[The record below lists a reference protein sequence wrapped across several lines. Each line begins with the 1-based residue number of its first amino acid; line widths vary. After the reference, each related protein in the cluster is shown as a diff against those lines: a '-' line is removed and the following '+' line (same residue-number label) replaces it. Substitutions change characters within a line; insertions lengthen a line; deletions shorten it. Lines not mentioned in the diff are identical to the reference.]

1 MLAQEFWE
9 LKSTHLKIHGLGN
22 SGSSPLS
29 GCLDLSPHRPRRLY
43 FLVLQLSILS
53 LFLDY
58 PTLLCPDAKTGR
70 EAAASFLSLFAQ
82 LGLSP
87 KHVGLRCSLLFAAET
102 VLVATDSLAE
112 DCQTS
117 HELLSPW
124 GSRRAAH
131 PRRGLLCLRELESC
145 YSGFLLH
152 RLEILRS
159 LQQQEVSSVHQGY
172 TLLYGVALR
181 NAIFL
186 LARNGQGC
194 LGDLLASNGELVW
207 EATKEVGKLSPA
219 TLDQLVL
226 LPSAVDLKELKLVL
240 SALLESS
247 YLLTSAAQSYL
258 LCHLAQAVSVVRTQ
272 SPAIFKAQ
280 LARLFGTASVTLEHA
295 LLQLKSLFTDSLFT
309 AEDESFLLRHLVGLA
324 QHPALPDAVKL
335 FHLDCLLHFPENRPL
350 RLPVLLTPRATS
362 GLFPGFFQDQ
372 GTVLARMNLLCLVCV
387 ENEGPSA
394 ERGAGYLLEHVLA
407 LGGLVARDG
416 GLDATRLFF
425 QATFIFAQ
433 YFSSQ
438 AQPMAELTRCLLDLY
453 RHNCTLAPNII
464 NLLDET
470 WKRLEESSWAR
481 TLAQALQEFVV
492 SVPLQEDDLSWHL
505 KILAR
510 LAKEKEVPQASTMHF
525 LARLVASGKLGDW
538 RSGQILLS
546 VCRNLMVLHPSPP
559 LSQLAAL
566 LHAISLSHT
575 DVDVQDRAG
584 FYYTLLTNL
593 SGEKLR
599 SVLVPEGPVKTRSL
613 SSSIVADSESFV
625 ASLTVH
631 PVDPAP
637 LKLQR
642 IEITGDVPAV
652 PPTEQEV
659 DGYCQWLL
667 EDRSPSRLSLA
678 YRLVPAGPGTPP
690 YDLLLCVV
698 LRFTCTS
705 QHYEPVPEL
714 CIPCLSTHRPSPT
727 VRLTLRPHCPYP
739 TRLNVSAL
747 YTTQDGLTRWSQ
759 LENLDVAFPDLFLP
773 LPVPSWSSEKRHQ
786 LFDALWRCL
795 HPDAKEA
802 HAESLTVWPLPPRSL
817 EGLVRDPFGKYI
829 LAEEGDEYRIAL
841 TLPPRDHIL
850 LQVRSV
856 DDAARVSIRTDNW
869 KLLPSLNHYL
879 QRKGGLMGT
888 RLLLSPA
895 FGGGGRDLG
904 RPSVAFRFDGV
915 QRGRTLAALKT
926 CGLQLPEFRGRVSQ
940 GRGGSLAGVE
950 SIAGRSCAGWGINS
964 GKVEGNR
971 EQSDAYDSI
980 LQTNRS
986 LGKGGSPL
994 LEGSLGETISPTNLG
1009 VDLGSLPPTWEM
1021 IWVRGSPTNPGVDPW
1036 VREDLSHQP
1045 RRIDPWA
1052 REDLSHQP
1060 RRMFPP
1066 THLSLD
1072 L

>member
-1 MLAQEFWE
+1 RGKSDLARV
-9 LKSTHLKIHGLGN
+9 SVPRAPS
-22 SGSSPLS
+22 SG
-29 GCLDLSPHRPRRLY
+29 RRGIAAKGTRKRAAE
-43 FLVLQLSILS
+43 LSILS

-70 EAAASFLSLFAQ
+70 EAAASFLSLFAR

-117 HELLSPW
+117 HELLSVLLHLVSDPND
-124 GSRRAAH
+124 SRGGVAERPIRAAACE
-131 PRRGLLCLRELESC
+131 CLRELESC

-172 TLLYGVALR
+172 TLLYGMALR

-219 TLDQLVL
+219 ALDQLVL
-226 LPSAVDLKELKLVL
+226 LPSAADLKELKLVL

-247 YLLTSAAQSYL
+247 YLLTSVAQSHL

-324 QHPALPDAVKL
+324 QHPALPDTVKL

-350 RLPVLLTPRATS
+350 VSGTDERLPVLLTPRATS

-425 QATFIFAQ
+425 QAAFIFAQ
-433 YFSSQ
+433 YFGSQ

-546 VCRNLMVLHPSPP
+546 ICRNLMVLHPSPP

-566 LHAISLSHT
+566 LHAISLNHT

-584 FYYTLLTNL
+584 LYYTLLTNL

-599 SVLVPEGPVKTRSL
+599 SVLVPEGLVKTRSL

-625 ASLTVH
+625 AALTVH

-642 IEITGDVPAV
+642 VEITGDAPAV
-652 PPTEQEV
+652 PPATQEV

-667 EDRSPSRLSLA
+667 ADRSPSRLSLA

-714 CIPCLSTHRPSPT
+714 CIPCLSAHRPSPT

-739 TRLNVSAL
+739 TRLHVSAL
-747 YTTQDGLTRWSQ
+747 YTTQDGLTHWSQ

-773 LPVPSWSSEKRHQ
+773 LPVPAWLSEKRRQ
-786 LFDALWRCL
+786 LFDALWRRL
-795 HPDAKEA
+795 HPNAKEA
-802 HAESLTVWPLPPRSL
+802 HAESLMVWPLPPRSL
-817 EGLVRDPFGKYI
+817 EGLVRDPFGRYI
-829 LAEEGDEYRIAL
+829 LAEEGNEYRIAL

-850 LQVRSV
+850 LQVQSV

-879 QRKGGLMGT
+879 QSLEREVGVKSTFDSLT
-888 RLLLSPA
+888 IWNLERA
-895 FGGGGRDLG
+895 
-904 RPSVAFRFDGV
+904 PSH
-915 QRGRTLAALKT
+915 
-926 CGLQLPEFRGRVSQ
+926 
-940 GRGGSLAGVE
+940 
-950 SIAGRSCAGWGINS
+950 
-964 GKVEGNR
+964 
-971 EQSDAYDSI
+971 SDEI
-980 LQTNRS
+980 TNRVLFNILVS
-986 LGKGGSPL
+986 AGCSYYF
-994 LEGSLGETISPTNLG
+994 
-1009 VDLGSLPPTWEM
+1009 W
-1021 IWVRGSPTNPGVDPW
+1021 
-1036 VREDLSHQP
+1036 H
-1045 RRIDPWA
+1045 
-1052 REDLSHQP
+1052 
-1060 RRMFPP
+1060 F
-1066 THLSLD
+1066 
-1072 L
+1072 

>member
-1 MLAQEFWE
+1 MGSRGGESWTATVDAFRGSPTAFLLSHGAADTLAADLWNE
-9 LKSTHLKIHGLGN
+9 LRSEKLAEAVK
-22 SGSSPLS
+22 
-29 GCLDLSPHRPRRLY
+29 
-43 FLVLQLSILS
+43 LSILS

-58 PTLLCPDAKTGR
+58 PTLLCPDAKTGQ

-82 LGLSP
+82 LSLSP
-87 KHVGLRCSLLFAAET
+87 KHVGLRRSLLFAAET

-117 HELLSPW
+117 HELLSVLLHLVSDLND
-124 GSRRAAH
+124 SRGGVAERPIRAAACE
-131 PRRGLLCLRELESC
+131 CLRELESC

-186 LARNGQGC
+186 LARNEQGC

-219 TLDQLVL
+219 ALDQLVL
-226 LPSAVDLKELKLVL
+226 LPSATDLKELKLVL

-247 YLLTSAAQSYL
+247 YLLTSVAQSHL

-309 AEDESFLLRHLVGLA
+309 TEDESFLLRHLVGLA
-324 QHPALPDAVKL
+324 QHPALLDAVKL

-350 RLPVLLTPRATS
+350 VSGTDERLPVLLTPRATS

-425 QATFIFAQ
+425 QAAFIFAQ

-438 AQPMAELTRCLLDLY
+438 AQPMAELTRYLLDLY

-464 NLLDET
+464 NLLDEA

-546 VCRNLMVLHPSPP
+546 VCRNLMVLHPSPA

-599 SVLVPEGPVKTRSL
+599 YVLVPEGPIKTRSL

-625 ASLTVH
+625 AALT
-631 PVDPAP
+631 
-637 LKLQR
+637 
-642 IEITGDVPAV
+642 IT
-652 PPTEQEV
+652 
-659 DGYCQWLL
+659 
-667 EDRSPSRLSLA
+667 ED
-678 YRLVPAGPGTPP
+678 
-690 YDLLLCVV
+690 
-698 LRFTCTS
+698 
-705 QHYEPVPEL
+705 HYEPVPEL
-714 CIPCLSTHRPSPT
+714 CIPCFSAHRPSPT
-727 VRLTLRPHCPYP
+727 VKLTLQPHCPYP

-759 LENLDVAFPDLFLP
+759 LEDLDVAFPDLFLP
-773 LPVPSWSSEKRHQ
+773 LPVSSWSSEKRRQ
-786 LFDALWRCL
+786 LFDALWRRL

-802 HAESLTVWPLPPRSL
+802 HAESLTVWPLSPRSL
-817 EGLVRDPFGKYI
+817 EGLVRDTFGRYI
-829 LAEEGDEYRIAL
+829 LAEEGDEYKIAL

-879 QRKGGLMGT
+879 Q
-888 RLLLSPA
+888 
-895 FGGGGRDLG
+895 
-904 RPSVAFRFDGV
+904 
-915 QRGRTLAALKT
+915 
-926 CGLQLPEFRGRVSQ
+926 
-940 GRGGSLAGVE
+940 
-950 SIAGRSCAGWGINS
+950 
-964 GKVEGNR
+964 
-971 EQSDAYDSI
+971 
-980 LQTNRS
+980 S
-986 LGKGGSPL
+986 LGKAS
-994 LEGSLGETISPTNLG
+994 
-1009 VDLGSLPPTWEM
+1009 
-1021 IWVRGSPTNPGVDPW
+1021 
-1036 VREDLSHQP
+1036 
-1045 RRIDPWA
+1045 
-1052 REDLSHQP
+1052 
-1060 RRMFPP
+1060 
-1066 THLSLD
+1066 
-1072 L
+1072 

>member
-1 MLAQEFWE
+1 M
-9 LKSTHLKIHGLGN
+9 
-22 SGSSPLS
+22 GSRGGESWTATVEAFR
-29 GCLDLSPHRPRRLY
+29 LSPTA
-43 FLVLQLSILS
+43 FLLSHGAGDTLAADLLNELRSEKLGEAIKLSILS
-53 LFLDY
+53 LFLEY
-58 PTLLCPDAKTGR
+58 PTLLCPDAKAGQ
-70 EAAASFLSLFAQ
+70 EAAASLLSLFAQ
-82 LGLSP
+82 LSLSP

-102 VLVATDSLAE
+102 VLVATDSLGE
-112 DCQTS
+112 DCPTS
-117 HELLSPW
+117 HELLSVLLHLVSDPND
-124 GSRRAAH
+124 SRGGVVERPIRAAACE
-131 PRRGLLCLRELESC
+131 CLRELESC

-172 TLLYGVALR
+172 TLLYSVALR

-194 LGDLLASNGELVW
+194 LGDLLASNGELMW

-219 TLDQLVL
+219 ALDQLVL
-226 LPSAVDLKELKLVL
+226 LPSAADLKELKLVL

-247 YLLTSAAQSYL
+247 YLLTSAAQSHL

-295 LLQLKSLFTDSLFT
+295 ILQLKSLFTDSLFT

-335 FHLDCLLHFPENRPL
+335 FYLDCLLHFPENRPL
-350 RLPVLLTPRATS
+350 VSGTDEQLPVLLTPRTTS

-372 GTVLARMNLLCLVCV
+372 GTVLARMNLLCLVCM

-425 QATFIFAQ
+425 QAAFIFAQ
-433 YFSSQ
+433 YFGSQ
-438 AQPMAELTRCLLDLY
+438 AQPMTELTRCLLDLY
-453 RHNCTLAPNII
+453 RQNCTLAPNII

-470 WKRLEESSWAR
+470 WKTLDESSWAK

-492 SVPLQEDDLSWHL
+492 SVPLQEEDLSWHL

-510 LAKEKEVPQASTMHF
+510 LAKEKEVPQVSTMHF

-546 VCRNLMVLHPSPP
+546 VCRNLMVLHPSPA

-566 LHAISLSHT
+566 LHAISLNHT

-599 SVLVPEGPVKTRSL
+599 SVLVPEGSIKTRSL

-625 ASLTVH
+625 AALTVH
-631 PVDPAP
+631 SVDPAP

-642 IEITGDVPAV
+642 VEITGDTPAV
-652 PPTEQEV
+652 PPAEQEV

-667 EDRSPSRLSLA
+667 VDRSSSWLSLA
-678 YRLVPAGPGTPP
+678 YRLVHAGPGTPP

-698 LRFTCTS
+698 LRFTCTNR
-705 QHYEPVPEL
+705 HYEPVPEL
-714 CIPCLSTHRPSPT
+714 CIPYLSAHRPSPT
-727 VRLTLRPHCPYP
+727 VRLSLQPHCPYP
-739 TRLNVSAL
+739 TRINVSAL
-747 YTTQDGLTRWSQ
+747 YTTQDGLTRWSR
-759 LENLDVAFPDLFLP
+759 LENLEVAFPDLFLP
-773 LPVPSWSSEKRHQ
+773 LPVPDWSSEKCCQ
-786 LFDALWRCL
+786 LFEALWQCL
-795 HPDAKEA
+795 HPNAKDA
-802 HAESLTVWPLPPRSL
+802 HAESLTVWPLPPWSL
-817 EGLVRDPFGKYI
+817 EGLVREQFGRYI

-850 LQVRSV
+850 LKVRSV
-856 DDAARVSIRTDNW
+856 DDAGRVSIRTDNW

-879 QRKGGLMGT
+879 QSLVKG
-888 RLLLSPA
+888 S
-895 FGGGGRDLG
+895 
-904 RPSVAFRFDGV
+904 
-915 QRGRTLAALKT
+915 
-926 CGLQLPEFRGRVSQ
+926 
-940 GRGGSLAGVE
+940 
-950 SIAGRSCAGWGINS
+950 
-964 GKVEGNR
+964 
-971 EQSDAYDSI
+971 
-980 LQTNRS
+980 
-986 LGKGGSPL
+986 
-994 LEGSLGETISPTNLG
+994 
-1009 VDLGSLPPTWEM
+1009 
-1021 IWVRGSPTNPGVDPW
+1021 
-1036 VREDLSHQP
+1036 
-1045 RRIDPWA
+1045 
-1052 REDLSHQP
+1052 
-1060 RRMFPP
+1060 
-1066 THLSLD
+1066 
-1072 L
+1072 